1 MDEIKLKPCPFCGG
15 KAEMLNCSPKDWL
28 VICPVCCGMVE
39 RWVETKEEAIT
50 QWNRRAQDDIIENKK
65 TD

>member
-1 MDEIKLKPCPFCGG
+1 MDELKPCPFCGS

-50 QWNRRAQDDIIENKK
+50 QWNRRVQDV
-65 TD
+65 